1 MTRTY
6 NVVDADGHV
15 LEPPDLWTGPKYLE
29 QKYRDRAPR
38 LVPGKNTFEWLLIS
52 GKLYGSPDWGLSRVG
67 SVGVPLDKEM
77 HYADGRKGGF
87 DPHARIKD
95 MDLDGIDAAC
105 LYPTL
110 GLLSGAIEEP
120 DFAAAVCRAYNRW
133 IAEYCAP
140 YPDRLFPVAMLP
152 MQSVE
157 ATLDEMRF
165 ARRELG
171 MRAGFLRPNPY
182 NNRPISD
189 PAYDTVWAL
198 AQELDMAMGFH
209 EGTGGMPAVG
219 VDRVTGYGAR
229 HIVSHTMEMQLAS
242 LHVIW
247 YGICERFPRVR
258 FGFLECGGGW
268 MPAWLDRMD
277 RHYLR
282 GGTHGSDALRMKP
295 SEYFRRQCW
304 ISFEPVEGTIKSC
317 AEYLGEDKLLWATD
331 YPHSDGF
338 FPGAPQK
345 IKDQLPEG
353 MRQGVLAKGA
363 VDFYKLPWR

>member
-1 MTRTY
+1 MTQTY
-6 NVVDADGHV
+6 NVIDADGHV
-15 LEPPDLWTGPKYLE
+15 LEPPDLWSGPDYLE
-29 QKYRDRAPR
+29 AKFRDRAPK
-38 LVPGKNTFEWLLIS
+38 LVPGKNGFEWLSLA
-52 GKLYGSPDWGLSRVG
+52 GKLFGNTETGLSRAG
-67 SVGVPLDKEM
+67 SVGVPRDHVM

-95 MDLDGIDAAC
+95 MDLDGIDAAF

-120 DFAAAVCRAYNRW
+120 EFAAAVGRAYNRW
-133 IAEYCAP
+133 VADYCNP
-140 YPDRLFPVAMLP
+140 YPERLFPVAMLP

-182 NNRPISD
+182 NNRLLSD
-189 PAYDTVWAL
+189 PAYDPIWTL

-219 VDRVTGYGAR
+219 IDRVTGWTAR

-242 LHVIW
+242 VNVIW
-247 YGICERFPRVR
+247 GGVCERFPKVR

-268 MPAWLDRMD
+268 MPSWLDRMD
-277 RHYLR
+277 RHFLR
-282 GGTHGSDALRMKP
+282 GGNHGNEVLRMKP
-295 SEYFRRQCW
+295 SDYFRRQCW
-304 ISFEPVEGTIKSC
+304 ISFEPIESTIKAS
-317 AEYLGEDKLLWATD
+317 AELLGANKLLWATD

-338 FPGAPQK
+338 FPGAPRM
-345 IKDQLPEG
+345 IAEQLPEAH
-353 MRQGVLAKGA
+353 RRGVLAQGA
-363 VDFYKLPWR
+363 IDFYKLT